1 MSSGE
6 EENTSPSG
14 RKKFPDTLSDT
25 IPGML
30 DTSIHKIL
38 DKSF

>member
-14 RKKFPDTLSDT
+14 RKKRFPDTLSDT
-25 IPGML
+25 IQ
-30 DTSIHKIL
+30 DA
-38 DKSF
+38 